1 MKRKVGLG
9 AVCVLAVVWGVRAAL
24 SQPERVGQ
32 NQAAAS
38 VSRRGD
44 DGGQLAPAT
53 GISWDRSTLRWV
65 QSGTYGRMVRLH
77 DGALLC
83 SYEAQG
89 KSWVTRSRDEGRT
102 WESPRLVRALT
113 GASAANPELLQ
124 LSNGRLW
131 LFYNQRPRDGVQPF
145 AIGACWS
152 DDAGATWQP
161 RPTPLYTA
169 STDFKDGCW
178 EPAAL
183 QLPSGE
189 IQLFFANEA
198 LYTRSDEQEITLL
211 RSLDEGASWGK
222 PQTVA
227 FRAGH
232 RDGMPVPLLLRD
244 GGDVVFVIEDNGLA
258 PGTQLQPAIIRTTRA
273 ANWRQPVVMGSSAQR
288 ENALAMPLPPQV
300 YAGAPYLRQLPS
312 GETLLSCQSTE
323 GGGMEGGDT
332 RGIRTKPQMVV
343 YIGDSQARHFAHRSV
358 PVELP
363 GDVAGSWNSL
373 FVKNSRTITALT
385 ATRINGRNGLWAID
399 GYVTR
404 SRMTDDR

>member
-9 AVCVLAVVWGVRAAL
+9 AVCALVVVWGVRSSL
-24 SQPERVGQ
+24 SQPERAGP
-32 NQAAAS
+32 NQAAPPIAELS
-38 VSRRGD
+38 AD
-44 DGGQLAPAT
+44 TGQLAPVT
-53 GISWDRSTLRWV
+53 GISWDKSTLRWI
-65 QSGTYGRMVRLH
+65 QSGTYGRMIRLH
-77 DGALLC
+77 DGAILC

-89 KSWVTRSRDEGRT
+89 RSWVTRSRDEGRT
-102 WESPRLVRALT
+102 WESPRLVRALE

-124 LSNGRLW
+124 LRDGRLW
-131 LFYNQRPRDGVQPF
+131 LFYNQRPRDGAQPF
-145 AIGACWS
+145 AISACWS
-152 DDAGATWQP
+152 DDGGTTWQP

-169 STDFKDGCW
+169 SADFKDGCW

-198 LYTRSDEQEITLL
+198 PYTRSDEQEITLL
-211 RSLDEGASWGK
+211 RSLDNGVSWGK

-244 GGDVVFVIEDNGLA
+244 DGDIVLAIEDNGFA
-258 PGTQLQPAIIRTTRA
+258 PGAQLQPAIIRTTRA
-273 ANWRQPVVMGSSAQR
+273 ANWHQPIVVGTSPQR
-288 ENALAMPLPPQV
+288 ENALAMPLPPTV
-300 YAGAPYLRQLPS
+300 YAGAPYLRQLPT
-312 GETLLSCQSTE
+312 GETVLSCQSRE
-323 GGGMEGGDT
+323 GGNTG
-332 RGIRTKPQMVV
+332 RVRARPQMVV
-343 YIGDSQARHFAHRSV
+343 YIGDRVARHFAHRSV

-373 FVKNSRTITALT
+373 FIKNSRTVTALT

-399 GYVTR
+399 GYVVR
-404 SRMTDDR
+404 